1 MAVKQKSLKGISR
14 ASASLPYDLSLKIK
28 EDILSGKMTSGDKLV
43 EQALCKEYAV
53 SRTPIREAL
62 SQLEAEGL
70 ITSIPNRGSFV
81 RGISER
87 EMIDIFTLRKIYE
100 IQAIRWAIERITD
113 EELEELEENFEFMIF
128 YTKRD
133 DVQKMLNINAL
144 FHQLIYKASH
154 NHMLYKMLSSYQ
166 VYVKY
171 HKKNSINEPDYLAN
185 VLSEHQV
192 IYNAFLNEDVEGG
205 ATAMEI
211 HMDNSMKRHGIIV

>member
-113 EELEELEENFEFMIF
+113 EELEELEENF
-128 YTKRD
+128 
-133 DVQKMLNINAL
+133 DVSGQDSYCLLNI
-144 FHQLIYKASH
+144 I
-154 NHMLYKMLSSYQ
+154 
-166 VYVKY
+166 
-171 HKKNSINEPDYLAN
+171 
-185 VLSEHQV
+185 
-192 IYNAFLNEDVEGG
+192 
-205 ATAMEI
+205 
-211 HMDNSMKRHGIIV
+211 